1 MYFRICRLCSNFS
14 TGRDLLKY
22 DAFPVQDYEVGQ
34 RLDRYLKNTA
44 IGWISAQKYLRAKDI
59 LVLTKDGEWT
69 GENSYRIQHGDRLMV
84 RKGKEISTQLLGKKN
99 PEYIT
104 MDDAEVNSA
113 LDRMIIFDNPN
124 IAIINKLAGYSV
136 QGDADT
142 HHNLFS
148 LMASRYKKDMIYIS
162 HRLDKPTTGLVL
174 ISKNL
179 ATAQLLGEALESR
192 TGI

>member
-1 MYFRICRLCSNFS
+1 MYFRICRLCSNF
-14 TGRDLLKY
+14 GAAKDLLKY

-69 GENSYRIQHGDRLMV
+69 GENNYRIQQGDKLMV

-104 MDDAEVNSA
+104 MDEAEVNAA

-124 IAIINKLAGYSV
+124 IAIINKLPGYSV

-148 LMASRYKKDMIYIS
+148 LMASRYKKEMIYIS

-179 ATAQLLGEALESR
+179 ATAQLLG
-192 TGI
+192 